1 MFHLDAPDK
10 PKSTKSPS
18 NANSESDEDKG
29 ESNVPHGEKRLSSTT
44 AGSKLRFQK
53 LPTGSHAHNLQPS
66 KRAHRVSAI
75 LRELGFIS
83 HNYHEEQTQP
93 SHSNASSEKSS
104 RSECS
109 FAEKYG
115 TCKEIIGKGM
125 QLSIRMLLCDIQIRE
140 LKLS

>member
-1 MFHLDAPDK
+1 MFHLDVPDK
-10 PKSTKSPS
+10 PKSTKSSS
-18 NANSESDEDKG
+18 NTSSESEEDKG
-29 ESNVPHGEKRLSSTT
+29 ESNVPRGEKRLSSTT

-83 HNYHEEQTQP
+83 HNHYEEQTQP

-115 TCKEIIGKGM
+115 TCREIIGKGM
-125 QLSIRMLLCDIQIRE
+125 HQYRMLFFGI
-140 LKLS
+140 